1 MFHKMVDT
9 QKVRQTSM
17 DRVRER
23 ADSLRELDLDDVG
36 KGLEPDSSSSMR
48 LSNRNEEDDIAIAE
62 AIADIE
68 KEIQA
73 KEAKVLPIGALIV
86 AALAWLFRKEL
97 EPYLEWLLQEIGVK
111 K

>member
-1 MFHKMVDT
+1 MVDT
-9 QKVRQTSM
+9 RKGRQTSM
-17 DRVRER
+17 DKVRER

-36 KGLEPDSSSSMR
+36 KGLEKEDSSSSMR
-48 LSNRNEEDDIAIAE
+48 LSNRDEEDDIAIAE

-73 KEAKVLPIGALIV
+73 KEAKVLPIGALII

-97 EPYLEWLLQEIGVK
+97 EPYLEWQFWRR
-111 K
+111 